1 MEHHS
6 HAELVSASMP
16 QTLNQTRTIQNRR
29 GIAAWTL
36 NQVQGDNR
44 GGSNGTL

>member
-16 QTLNQTRTIQNRR
+16 QTLSLTRTIQNCR

-36 NQVQGDNR
+36 KQGQGDNR
-44 GGSNGTL
+44 GGNNGTL

>member
-16 QTLNQTRTIQNRR
+16 QTLSQRRTIQSWR

-44 GGSNGTL
+44 GGNDGAL